1 MDKTTQNYKK
11 IEKKTNR
18 SNVITPIVCEIFE
31 YVFLLFQFVV
41 EHRYCVGCSTRNN
54 L

>member
-31 YVFLLFQFVV
+31 YVFFAISVRRRASLL
-41 EHRYCVGCSTRNN
+41 RR